1 MSNFFFL
8 AAAVRKGFSVQTF
21 IPVGALYRSVA
32 LFFRV
37 SFLEMVVLFAIDFG
51 CP

>member
-1 MSNFFFL
+1 MHEIFFFL
-8 AAAVRKGFSVQTF
+8 QPLKGFSVQTF
-21 IPVGALYRSVA
+21 IAVGALYISVA